1 MRVDFDPSHLTLAR
15 ATEPQVLPPLGASG
29 VEGASATPSGM
40 SPAQAKKLREAQ
52 ESARDFEQM
61 FAEFMLKS
69 MRSTAVPED
78 ESNAMDVYKG
88 LLDTEYAKAMT
99 GGGGLGIQD
108 LVLNWMKESDPTL
121 RGLPLNAGQ
130 GISNGTNSTAPNR
143 ALQQLQLQQYQVQA
157 MLPLLK
163 E

>member
-1 MRVDFDPSHLTLAR
+1 
-15 ATEPQVLPPLGASG
+15 
-29 VEGASATPSGM
+29 
-40 SPAQAKKLREAQ
+40 
-52 ESARDFEQM
+52 
-61 FAEFMLKS
+61 MLKS
-69 MRSTAVPED
+69 MRSTATPED

-108 LVLNWMKESDPTL
+108 LVLNWMKESDPAL
-121 RGLPLNAGQ
+121 RGLPV
-130 GISNGTNSTAPNR
+130 NGGLGTSTGANSSTNSVAPSR